1 MTQNTESLSHN
12 TARTS
17 VYGGGG
23 IGNQAPEEGVVSKSQ
38 TLTFKSSAS
47 PRVTEE
53 EKSSESEWKVKSE
66 LYLGQ
71 SQVVI

>member
-17 VYGGGG
+17 VYGGGK
-23 IGNQAPEEGVVSKSQ
+23 GNQAPEEGVVSKSQ

-53 EKSSESEWKVKSE
+53 EKSSE
-66 LYLGQ
+66 LR
-71 SQVVI
+71 